1 MDPTVTAQPQGSQG
15 PPLAGPPIAVDPCDS
30 DRELTTR
37 TLAAITVHGELFG
50 EQDLLDIV
58 DSVQRF
64 GPAQVRARIGNWRE
78 IKADADL
85 AERQRQAAER
95 DARR

>member
-1 MDPTVTAQPQGSQG
+1 MDTTVTASPQGSQG
-15 PPLAGPPIAVDPCDS
+15 PPPSASAVTAHSGDS
-30 DRELTTR
+30 DRDLIHR
-37 TLAAITVHGELFG
+37 TIVAITVHGEIFG
-50 EQDLLDIV
+50 EQDLLDFAASIE
-58 DSVQRF
+58 RF
-64 GPAQVRARIGNWRE
+64 GFAQFRTWVQNWRE